1 MSAVSNQ
8 DLARACTLNRGGL
21 LSGTVLEQ
29 GHATRS
35 APGAVPRLGSP
46 DPDEAAPRTT
56 DEPSR
61 LGSKLDVLATWLFM
75 IAGVVL
81 LCGVIAAIL
90 ALSTTIDTLGVV
102 SPQVESQSRLAIA
115 AALFGGGVGGAGI
128 VAGLAGILKA
138 LVRRRDL

>member
-1 MSAVSNQ
+1 MSGVSNQ
-8 DLARACTLNRGGL
+8 DLGRACTLNRGGL

-29 GHATRS
+29 GHATPS
-35 APGAVPRLGSP
+35 APGAAPRLDSP
-46 DPDEAAPRTT
+46 APGETTPRTG
-56 DEPSR
+56 DERSR
-61 LGSKLDVLATWLFM
+61 LGSRLDVLATWLFT

-102 SPQVESQSRLAIA
+102 SPQVESNSRVAVA
-115 AALFGGGVGGAGI
+115 AALFGGGLAGAGI

-138 LVRRRDL
+138 LVRRREL